1 MWSLQ
6 LIRPNVKAWSRTI
19 VTLGIVVFFVALLAH
34 GFTRDARYIQSPLI
48 GRQAADFTLKLFDGG
63 TLSLK
68 DLRGKAVLVNFWASW
83 CQECRVE
90 APALEAGWQ
99 AHRNEDVVFVGVNM
113 QDNETDARAFLK
125 EFGTTYPNGWDVSG
139 RAPVDYGVWGI
150 PETFFLDRQGRITYK
165 HVGAID
171 QRTIVAKVNQAMQ
184 GVVSAGEGRGNYQS
198 IR

>member
-1 MWSLQ
+1 M
-6 LIRPNVKAWSRTI
+6 
-19 VTLGIVVFFVALLAH
+19 
-34 GFTRDARYIQSPLI
+34 
-48 GRQAADFTLKLFDGG
+48 
-63 TLSLK
+63 
-68 DLRGKAVLVNFWASW
+68 
-83 CQECRVE
+83 
-90 APALEAGWQ
+90 
-99 AHRNEDVVFVGVNM
+99 VFVGVNM

-125 EFGTTYPNGWDVSG
+125 EFGTTYPNGWDVSE